1 MIKEWKLF
9 ATALLFIFIHQFVF
23 ADSFKKY
30 SLFITTADSTINPLL
45 VYSNQWSDPVY
56 QKCNTA
62 QSLSYLNQEEKK
74 IIWVLNMVRLNPQ
87 LFLNTVLLNPKCS
100 FYKSEKSRNS
110 YDKSLIKTLEQTI
123 PITRALQPDSSCY
136 VSAHCHAYYS
146 GIKGYVGHQRVNK
159 YCREDFNAECCQY
172 GYSDGLS
179 IVISLLLDYNIPSLG
194 HRKICLA
201 NDYNFVG
208 VSIQDHTKY
217 QYNSVI
223 DFK

>member
-1 MIKEWKLF
+1 MFKEWKLF
-9 ATALLFIFIHQFVF
+9 TAVLLFVFNHQVTL
-23 ADSFKKY
+23 AHSLKKHNGLGTSGDS
-30 SLFITTADSTINPLL
+30 IVNPLL
-45 VYSNQWSDPVY
+45 VYSNQWSDPLY

-62 QSLSYLNQEEKK
+62 QSISYLNQEEKNL
-74 IIWVLNMVRLNPQ
+74 IWVLNMIRFNPQ

-110 YDKSLIKTLEQTI
+110 YDKSLIKTLQQAI
-123 PITRALQPDSSCY
+123 PITKTLQPDSSCY
-136 VSAHCHAYYS
+136 VSAHCHAYHS
-146 GIKGYVGHQRVNK
+146 GIKGYVGHERVNK
-159 YCREDFNAECCQY
+159 SCKEDFYAECCQY

-179 IVISLLLDYNIPSLG
+179 IVIRLLLDYNIPSLG